1 MLPPVINRGPGMRV
15 AIVENTR
22 ITHHGQVGVALHEA
36 GALVE
41 IFRPWADGR
50 LPDVADGHDAIV
62 VFGGEQS
69 ALDDAIHP
77 YLPALA
83 RCMAGFSAADRA
95 VLGICLGSQVLA
107 RAFGGT
113 NHLGKAPEFGWLQV
127 ERTEAGR
134 TDPMLSAASD
144 AFPIFQWH
152 SDTFTLPPGATHLA
166 TGPVAQNQAFRL
178 GRATYGTQFHF
189 EANRAVVADWTRTFP
204 EATERMAA
212 GWATAHPAV
221 SAQLGV
227 QADRTGLQIAR
238 AWVGLI

>member
-41 IFRPWADGR
+41 IFRPWADGC

-69 ALDDAIHP
+69 ALDDATHP

-107 RAFGGT
+107 RAFGGA
-113 NHLGKAPEFGWLQV
+113 NHLGTAPEFGWLQA
-127 ERTEAGR
+127 ELTEAGR

-152 SDTFTLPPGATHLA
+152 SDTFTLPQSATHL
-166 TGPVAQNQAFRL
+166 
-178 GRATYGTQFHF
+178 ATYGTQFHF

-212 GWATAHPAV
+212 GWATAHPKV